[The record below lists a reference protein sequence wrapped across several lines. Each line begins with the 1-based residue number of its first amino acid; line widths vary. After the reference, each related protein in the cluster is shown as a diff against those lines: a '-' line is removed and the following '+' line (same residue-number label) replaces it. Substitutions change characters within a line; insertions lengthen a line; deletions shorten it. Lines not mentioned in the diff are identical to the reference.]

1 MARKALV
8 STLVVAVALGLFV
21 YFTSTGRALLGRVW
35 GESQSAA
42 SIAITNKVKS
52 AFLLSKRLSAY
63 EINVETKDGV
73 VTLTGQVPTEVDKEL
88 AGNVAKDVPEVTRVD
103 NQLQVNPGLK
113 PSEATAR
120 EGMRVTDLEIRA
132 DLNEK
137 LVGSQGLQGQNLQVS
152 VQDRIV
158 TLAGRVETPAQKT
171 GAEQLALSVANVVK
185 VVNNLEVSN
194 PAAAQNE
201 TSGASESSPKDKELT
216 NRVLFALF
224 KDRENFTDVGA
235 IKVTRREGNVILA
248 GAVASRSER
257 ALAERIAR
265 DVDGVKSVSNQL
277 SVAAQPKKP

>member
-8 STLVVAVALGLFV
+8 FVLVVAVALGLFV
-21 YFTSTGRALLGRVW
+21 YFTDVGRALLGRVW
-35 GESQSAA
+35 GEDQSAA
-42 SIAITNKVKS
+42 SVAITNKVKS

-63 EINVETKDGV
+63 EIGVETKDGV

-88 AGNVAKDVPEVTRVD
+88 AGNVAKDVPEVLRVD
-103 NQLQVNPGLK
+103 NQLQVNPGIR

-137 LVGSQGLQGQNLQVS
+137 LAKSQGLQGQNVQVN

-158 TLAGRVETPAQKT
+158 TLDGRVETPAQKA
-171 GAEQLALSVANVVK
+171 GAEQLAMSVPNVVNVINK
-185 VVNNLEVSN
+185 LEVSN

-201 TSGASESSPKDKELT
+201 TPGASESSPKDKELT

-235 IKVTRREGNVILA
+235 IKVTRREGNVTLA
-248 GAVASRSER
+248 GSVPSRAER

-265 DVDGVKSVSNQL
+265 GVDGVKSVSNQL
-277 SVAAQPKKP
+277 SVTTQPK